1 MPRMNDRKM
10 TLSLENLET
19 RNLQSGVSAAAA
31 SVSVSHMTPAPP
43 SAVIAPASGQ
53 LLTAL
58 QAHNYHGMT
67 AFFGR

>member
-19 RNLQSGVSAAAA
+19 RNLQSVVSAPTEI
-31 SVSVSHMTPAPP
+31 VSVSHLTPAPP

-53 LLTAL
+53 ILTGVQPHA
-58 QAHNYHGMT
+58 YHGMT
-67 AFFGR
+67 AFFGQ